1 MSMHTYLRVYGATL
15 HFETN
20 SQPLFD
26 EFIKE
31 FRCYVCEGILRAGG
45 KISIFE
51 EKKVDFEVPEGAV
64 RDSIVFP
71 STAMYSLGAKIF
83 LLEKGKYFITIDQA
97 KCEANVR
104 VKPSNSIFEKIRFI
118 AKRFIIRLLED
129 RGILSIH
136 GSAVANDGGA
146 SVFTGVSGSGK
157 TTSLLTM
164 LETGYRMVA
173 DDVVLVDE
181 DVALPFY
188 LRSMIHK
195 DTLKRFPSLSPRM
208 AKSSTWI
215 AEADGWWLNLA
226 DIYPAQ
232 LKSTIPKAIF
242 NTHVWNSTRSSCKKA
257 EPSRLLSNLV
267 RNYSMEAGAI
277 FQANP
282 EQLKKVFSTYSNI
295 VERTPC
301 YDLYIGRDLKAL
313 ARTIEGAIQ

>member
-1 MSMHTYLRVYGATL
+1 MHTYLRVCGATL

-20 SQPLFD
+20 SQPLLD
-26 EFIKE
+26 DFIKE
-31 FRCYVCEGILRAGG
+31 FGHYTCERMLRAGG

-71 STAMYSLGAKIF
+71 STSMYVHGAKIF

-97 KCEANVR
+97 KCEANIH
-104 VKPSNSIFEKIRFI
+104 VKPSSSIFEKIRFI
-118 AKRFIIRLLED
+118 AKRFIVRLLED

-136 GSAVANDGGA
+136 GSAVANDDGA

-164 LETGYRMVA
+164 LEAGYRMIA
-173 DDVVLVDE
+173 DDVVLVDK
-181 DVALPFY
+181 DVVLPFY

-195 DTLKRFPSLSPRM
+195 DTLRRFPSLSLAM

-232 LKSTIPKAIF
+232 LEPTIPKAIF
-242 NTHVWNSTRSSCKKA
+242 HTHVWNSTKSSCKKA
-257 EPSRLLSNLV
+257 EPNKLLSNLV

-277 FQANP
+277 FQANT

-301 YDLYIGRDLKAL
+301 YDLYIGRDPKIL
-313 ARTIEGAIQ
+313 ARTIEGAMQ